1 MTIIS
6 RKKKSSRFIFNY
18 MCLVLKL
25 FQTKLFRN
33 IHWSKLLTPKIH
45 RVTQILLIADA
56 CKLKNNTLYSQQLLK
71 LDFFEVMQQPTAGG
85 FHIRQ
90 VNTNICSIKN
100 TICYILSGA
109 GGTKHKNPYNEAIIL
124 QIKNTLK

>member
-1 MTIIS
+1 M
-6 RKKKSSRFIFNY
+6 
-18 MCLVLKL
+18 
-25 FQTKLFRN
+25 
-33 IHWSKLLTPKIH
+33 
-45 RVTQILLIADA
+45 TQILLIADA
-56 CKLKNNTLYSQQLLK
+56 CELKLTTSYSQHMLK
-71 LDFFEVMQQPTAGG
+71 LDFSEVMQQPTAGG
-85 FHIRQ
+85 FHVRQ